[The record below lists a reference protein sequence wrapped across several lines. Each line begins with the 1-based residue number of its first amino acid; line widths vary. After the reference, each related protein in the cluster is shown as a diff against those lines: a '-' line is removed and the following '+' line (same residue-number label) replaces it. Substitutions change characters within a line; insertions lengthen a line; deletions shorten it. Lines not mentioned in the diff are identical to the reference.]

1 MTRSGKKAPI
11 FWDSDGVDGGK
22 SSLRVVLEWMTNPAN
37 YNKWRGSDRTSGK
50 TKEALL
56 AEIVAQLKAVGI
68 EHRDSPGV
76 RENINSLE
84 KQWRQAEDF
93 RLATVAGITD
103 GKSLRD
109 ALLKRCPHY
118 DDLHDVMMDRPSA
131 RTKVTFDDQDAA
143 EGELLSTCL
152 SVLQKGEKRPLA
164 IDADSSTKKHKVD
177 SVDRLL
183 EQQADVLRIR
193 EEKRERMIDY
203 REREHAL
210 KSKELLLKEEKNNR
224 EKAQA
229 DIDLQIK
236 MVQLQTAQREA
247 AVQLLLSRKQL
258 QDSGVPQEEI
268 DRLLPLQSE
277 SEGVGIS
284 AESD

>member
-1 MTRSGKKAPI
+1 
-11 FWDSDGVDGGK
+11 
-22 SSLRVVLEWMTNPAN
+22 MTNPAN

-76 RENINSLE
+76 REKINSLE

-93 RLATVAGITD
+93 RLPTGAGITD
-103 GKSLRD
+103 EKSLRD

-118 DDLHDVMMDRPSA
+118 YDLHDVIMDRPSA
-131 RTKVTFDDQDAA
+131 RAKVTSDDQDAA
-143 EGELLSTCL
+143 EEELLS
-152 SVLQKGEKRPLA
+152 LA
-164 IDADSSTKKHKVD
+164 SLTKKHKVD
-177 SVDRLL
+177 SADRLL

-193 EEKRERMIDY
+193 EEKRERMMDY

-210 KSKELLLKEEKNNR
+210 KSKEPLLKEEKNNR